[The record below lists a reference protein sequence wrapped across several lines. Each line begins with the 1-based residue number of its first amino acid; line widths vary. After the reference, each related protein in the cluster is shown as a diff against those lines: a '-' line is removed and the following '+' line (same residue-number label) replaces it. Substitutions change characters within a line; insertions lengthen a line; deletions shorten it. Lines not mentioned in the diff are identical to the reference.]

1 MVSGL
6 SCLEQDSGSSIYIL
20 HVSMYDVFIIYGW
33 HIDTGHSF
41 AYI

>member
-6 SCLEQDSGSSIYIL
+6 SCLEQDSGVSIYIL
-20 HVSMYDVFIIYGW
+20 HVPMMYLLCLYGW
-33 HIDTGHSF
+33 HIDTDHSF